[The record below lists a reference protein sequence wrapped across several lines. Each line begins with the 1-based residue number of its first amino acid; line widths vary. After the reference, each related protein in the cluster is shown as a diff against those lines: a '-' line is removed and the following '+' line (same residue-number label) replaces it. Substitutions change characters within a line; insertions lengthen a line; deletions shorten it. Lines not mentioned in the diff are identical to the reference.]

1 MDGQTGVDVE
11 LTQLPV
17 GQLTISIVEDSRMNR
32 LGGLKCAI
40 KVRSL
45 AILPS
50 LLSNSETF
58 DALDKEVI
66 KSLEYFQTYLLRGL
80 IALSKS
86 CPIPVLKYESNLL
99 QMKYRLDKRVLNF
112 AKHIYCQSEDL
123 SLAKQ
128 IMSEQIKNG
137 WPGLCKQAQLIS
149 DELNIEGLF
158 DHDVD
163 KV

>member
-1 MDGQTGVDVE
+1 M
-11 LTQLPV
+11 
-17 GQLTISIVEDSRMNR
+17 
-32 LGGLKCAI
+32 
-40 KVRSL
+40 
-45 AILPS
+45 PS

-66 KSLEYFQTYLLRGL
+66 RSLEYFQTYLLRGL
-80 IALSKS
+80 IALPKS
-86 CPIPVLKYESNLL
+86 CPIPVLTCASNLL